1 MDVADFRSD
10 TVTRPSPAMYR
21 AIAEAELGDDTL
33 GDDPTVAALEREAAR
48 ILGKERALFLPSGTM
63 ANQVALRVHCRPGE
77 EAIVDE
83 GAHLLNFEAGSAAL
97 AGIQMRPVATET
109 GLYTRAQL
117 AARLR
122 KGDVHTPRTA
132 LVCFENTH
140 NFAGGVA
147 FDDAELAE
155 LAALAHEAGAATH
168 LDGARIFNAQI
179 ATSVPAAR
187 LAAHADS
194 VMFCLSKGLG
204 CPMGSMLCGS
214 AAFIERARLE
224 RQRLGGGLRQAGI
237 VAACGLV
244 ALREG
249 IERLAEDHR
258 RTADLAQRLA
268 AMSTIDLLRREGAR
282 HTNMIYL
289 AVNARSRCSA
299 PALVEGCRARG
310 VLLLNA
316 DERMMRMV
324 CHKDVNDSHVER
336 AARAI
341 AELTGAG

>member
-1 MDVADFRSD
+1 
-10 TVTRPSPAMYR
+10 
-21 AIAEAELGDDTL
+21 
-33 GDDPTVAALEREAAR
+33 
-48 ILGKERALFLPSGTM
+48 
-63 ANQVALRVHCRPGE
+63 
-77 EAIVDE
+77 
-83 GAHLLNFEAGSAAL
+83 
-97 AGIQMRPVATET
+97 
-109 GLYTRAQL
+109 
-117 AARLR
+117 
-122 KGDVHTPRTA
+122 
-132 LVCFENTH
+132 
-140 NFAGGVA
+140 
-147 FDDAELAE
+147 
-155 LAALAHEAGAATH
+155 
-168 LDGARIFNAQI
+168 
-179 ATSVPAAR
+179 
-187 LAAHADS
+187 
-194 VMFCLSKGLG
+194 MFCLSKGLG